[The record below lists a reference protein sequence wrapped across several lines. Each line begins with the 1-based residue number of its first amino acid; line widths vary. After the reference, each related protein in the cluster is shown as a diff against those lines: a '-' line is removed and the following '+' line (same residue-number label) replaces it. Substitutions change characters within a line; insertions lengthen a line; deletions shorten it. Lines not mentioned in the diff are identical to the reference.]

1 MSTNLHHVAPWGN
14 QTNST
19 CNKNQS
25 FTSRVLG
32 KLLPRR
38 MKRLI
43 FVSSFIAHLRNTT
56 DPDRDLLSKINK
68 LLSLSNRDEALLLPI
83 QLHQQIWSKVFLKEV
98 FQEKSINFDDI
109 SQIASFKFHKP
120 QIRTLSEEII
130 KVIPSWLMYGSR
142 NQVKNDLVC
151 IFENMGVLFQKA

>member
-1 MSTNLHHVAPWGN
+1 MSPHIVHSLF
-14 QTNST
+14 QST
-19 CNKNQS
+19 PG
-25 FTSRVLG
+25 L
-32 KLLPRR
+32 
-38 MKRLI
+38 LI
-43 FVSSFIAHLRNTT
+43 FGCLLGCGIPLFCTVRDDRLHL
-56 DPDRDLLSKINK
+56 
-68 LLSLSNRDEALLLPI
+68 ALQCFLPI

-98 FQEKSINFDDI
+98 FQEKSINFDDL